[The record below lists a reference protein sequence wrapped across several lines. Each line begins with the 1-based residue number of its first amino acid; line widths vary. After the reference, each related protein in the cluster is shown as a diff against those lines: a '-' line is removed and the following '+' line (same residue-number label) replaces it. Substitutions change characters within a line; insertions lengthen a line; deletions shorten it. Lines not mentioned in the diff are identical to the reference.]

1 METSPAIHR
10 IYQGMPLFVAIAVF
24 LAQPSARA
32 LETDQFLLWDRE
44 LRDSAEPLN
53 RFFNDEI
60 LNILETRNDAI
71 EQTCYCPDLVE
82 DIFHHLFKKRRMSLI
97 KKFLR
102 NSEEVHLFPDRSVSN
117 YRYRNMSIYRDIT
130 FPYLLPLSRT
140 LRVGDVYFGIDKLAH
155 MFGYGSK
162 YYKRYLRH
170 IRYGATEQKAMKRIV
185 RYGIITEKVL
195 VGEYLDGVFAHAD
208 LEANFQG
215 FMLSRDMCQGADP
228 FLVLE
233 DEKWRLTRPVDLRT
247 YITPDFDE
255 SYNLSHWQADRKRE
269 VLIILREEYFEK
281 RRSPR
286 VQERFTLY
294 RQRPPSESKRIIEEF
309 FQKKGVQPQMDQSL
323 AAFDAPPGSISQDA
337 TGDF

>member
-1 METSPAIHR
+1 MKTPAHR
-10 IYQGMPLFVAIAVF
+10 TKLWRGAPLFIAIAIVLF
-24 LAQPSARA
+24 QTSTRA
-32 LETDQFLLWDRE
+32 VETDQFLVWDRE

-60 LNILETRNDAI
+60 RGILETRNQAI
-71 EQTCYCPDLVE
+71 KQTCDCSKLAKS
-82 DIFHHLFKKRRMSLI
+82 IMRHFFKKRRLSIL

-102 NSEEVHLFPDRSVSN
+102 NSKDVELYPDRSISA
-117 YRYRNMSIYRDIT
+117 YRYGNMSIYRDIT
-130 FPYLLPLSRT
+130 FPYVMPLGRT
-140 LRVGDVYFGIDKLAH
+140 LRVGDVYFGIDKLGH
-155 MFGYGSK
+155 MFGFGSR
-162 YYKRYLRH
+162 YYQRYLRYL
-170 IRYGATEQKAMKRIV
+170 RRGATEQEAIERIV

-195 VGEYLDGVFAHAD
+195 VGEYLDGVFSYAD

-215 FMLSRDMCQGADP
+215 FMLARDMCEGDDP
-228 FLVLE
+228 FLALE

-269 VLIILREEYFEK
+269 VLAILREEYFEK

-294 RQRPPSESKRIIEEF
+294 RQRLPSESKKLVLKF
-309 FQKKGVQPQMDQSL
+309 FEDKGVQPQMDQSL
-323 AAFDAPPGSISQDA
+323 MAFDAPPGSA
-337 TGDF
+337 AHVAAGKF

>member
-1 METSPAIHR
+1 
-10 IYQGMPLFVAIAVF
+10 MPVFVAIVVF
-24 LAQPSARA
+24 LTQPSARA
-32 LETDQFLLWDRE
+32 TETDQFLLWDRE

-60 LNILETRNDAI
+60 RGILETRNRAI
-71 EQTCYCPDLVE
+71 EQTCHCPDLAE
-82 DIFHHLFKKRRMSLI
+82 DILRHFFKRRRTSLI
-97 KKFLR
+97 KVFLR
-102 NSEEVHLFPDRSVSN
+102 DSDEVEMYPDRSISN

-130 FPYLLPLSRT
+130 FPYLIPMART
-140 LRVGDVYFGIDKLAH
+140 VRVGDVYFGIDKFGH
-155 MFGYGSK
+155 MFGFGSR
-162 YYKRYLRH
+162 YYQRYLRH
-170 IRYGATEQKAMKRIV
+170 VRYGATEQEAIERIV

-215 FMLSRDMCQGADP
+215 FMLSRDMCQEADP
-228 FLVLE
+228 FFVLE

-281 RRSPR
+281 RRSQR
-286 VQERFTLY
+286 VQERFTHY
-294 RQRPPSESKRIIEEF
+294 RQRPPSESKRVIEKF
-309 FQKKGVQPQMDQSL
+309 FNNKGVHPQMDQSL
-323 AAFDAPPGSISQDA
+323 TAFDAPPGSVAQVA
-337 TGDF
+337 AGDF